1 MSDSNNNHDNSG
13 DEDSGHNL
21 LHELAEAA
29 GLAVHW
35 KNYRNEDQ
43 VVSADTLC
51 KILEALGI
59 EADTE
64 EQCRE
69 SIARLRQEAAE
80 HCPPL
85 LITRSNRRL
94 ELPQALQR
102 DLQGETALGASDE
115 HGSPLQIALETDGAG
130 KVHLVPP
137 MEPGYYLLQLG
148 KGRQPGHRELWLA
161 VAPPSCTSVP
171 ELTGTDAAWGI
182 GVQLYS
188 LRRHGDGGV
197 GDFTALRDFSVSMA
211 GSGASA
217 IAVSPV
223 HSLFSAD
230 RSRFSP
236 YAPSSRLFLNV
247 LHIDPEQ
254 TFSADLVQSCL
265 RKAEL
270 VEAQQELEQ
279 RELIDWPEAA
289 RVKLTL
295 LRCIWEESQAELL
308 DESHELGAAFADFR
322 SEGGDLLELHA
333 TFEALHAY
341 HFNRDPNTWHWRH
354 WEPQYRD
361 HNSEAVSQ
369 FAAEHR
375 HEVLFHSFL
384 QWLADRGLAE
394 AHAAC
399 REAGAGIG
407 LISDL
412 AVGTDSGGSHA
423 WSRKE
428 DMLTGLSVGAPPDM
442 LNRKGQDWGLTS
454 FSPRALA
461 AHGYAPMLEML
472 RASLRHAGGL
482 RIDHILGLRRLWVIP
497 EGASP
502 QEGAY
507 LQFPQ
512 DDLLSLIALESWRHR
527 AVIVGEDLGTIPGN
541 FRQHLAETGLLG
553 IGVLWFEKD
562 GGLFIDPS
570 RWRPN
575 VLATTTT
582 HDLPTVTGWWRCR
595 DVDWDEKL
603 HRLPAD
609 HSREQ
614 MEEEREQDRNALWAA
629 FQHAGLTDE
638 EKPSKEDAEPVVD
651 VAVAFVAKTPS
662 PLALIPVED
671 LLGIEEQPN
680 LPGTI
685 DEHPNWRRRLPVTS
699 TQVVEQDLVQ
709 RRMATIKEQRQQKY
723 RR

>member
-1 MSDSNNNHDNSG
+1 LSDSNNNHP
-13 DEDSGHNL
+13 L

-35 KNYRNEDQ
+35 KNYRNENR

-51 KILEALGI
+51 SILDALGI
-59 EADTE
+59 EAETE
-64 EQCRE
+64 AQCRD
-69 SIARLRQEAAE
+69 SIARLRKEAQE
-80 HCPPL
+80 HVPPL
-85 LITRSNRRL
+85 LITRTNHRMD
-94 ELPQALQR
+94 LPMALQR
-102 DLQGETALGASDE
+102 DWQGMTSLDARTEQDE
-115 HGSPLQIALETDGAG
+115 RVSIELATDGAG
-130 KVHLVPP
+130 KLQLVPP
-137 MEPGYYLLQLG
+137 AKPGYYRLQPEQRKLS
-148 KGRQPGHRELWLA
+148 LA
-161 VAPPSCTSVP
+161 VAPPACVSVP
-171 ELTGTDAAWGI
+171 DLTGKRRAWGV

-188 LRRHGDGGV
+188 LRRPGDGGL
-197 GDFTALRDFSVSMA
+197 GDFSALRQFAITMA
-211 GSGASA
+211 EAGASGV
-217 IAVSPV
+217 AVSPV
-223 HSLFSAD
+223 HALFSAD

-254 TFSADLVQSCL
+254 AFS
-265 RKAEL
+265 AEL
-270 VEAQQELEQ
+270 VRSCLERAQLTDAKHELEKKD
-279 RELIDWPEAA
+279 LIDWPEAA

-295 LRCIWEESQAELL
+295 LRCLWDDTQAEVM
-308 DESHELGAAFADFR
+308 DESAELGRDFARFR
-322 SEGGDLLELHA
+322 REGGDALELHA
-333 TFEALHAY
+333 TFEALHAF
-341 HFNRDPNTWHWRH
+341 HFNHDPNAWHWRY

-361 HNSEAVSQ
+361 HNSEAVRK
-369 FAAEHR
+369 FAADHR
-375 HEVLFHSFL
+375 QEVLFHSFL

-394 AHAAC
+394 AQQAC

-442 LNRKGQDWGLTS
+442 LNRRGQDWGLTS
-454 FSPRALA
+454 FSPRALS

-482 RIDHILGLRRLWVIP
+482 RIDHILGLRRLWLIP
-497 EGASP
+497 EGANP

-507 LQFPQ
+507 LHFPQ
-512 DDLLSLIALESWRHR
+512 EELLSLIALESWRHR

-562 GGLFIDPS
+562 GGYFIDPS
-570 RWRPN
+570 RWRSN

-582 HDLPTVTGWWRCR
+582 HDLPTVTGWWRGR
-595 DVDWDEKL
+595 DIDWDDRL
-603 HRLPAD
+603 NRLPED
-609 HSREQ
+609 HSRAQ
-614 MEEEREQDRNALWAA
+614 MEQEREDDRAALWAA
-629 FQHAGLTDE
+629 FRHAGLAEGGKPPLEQTDQ
-638 EKPSKEDAEPVVD
+638 VVD
-651 VAVAFVAKTPS
+651 TALAFVADTPT
-662 PLALIPVED
+662 PLAMIPVED
-671 LLGIEEQPN
+671 LMGIEEQPN

-685 DEHPNWRRRLPVTS
+685 HEHPNWRRRLPVTS
-699 TQVVEQDLVQ
+699 SEVVEQEAVK
-709 RRMATIKEQRQQKY
+709 RRLEIIDRH